1 MNQCSLHPSLQVKI
15 PKARASQNIEILDA
29 SVSSIVRRIIHV
41 RRTKV
46 LRVRVAQKRSLV
58 VLRLTF
64 QTKNNST
71 KRRFAK
77 NVVQILRNS
86 VQVYHL
92 SVTLGKQR
100 YSLLPSVRL
109 GDEPDFAKAAGPTWW
124 TKWRIGSVAAG
135 AAVAAAV
142 VLVAFVVLVMR
153 KRRVVG
159 AMASTSPRYE
169 SLNEVDA

>member
-1 MNQCSLHPSLQVKI
+1 MHPSPQVKI
-15 PKARASQNIEILDA
+15 PKARARQNIEILGA
-29 SVSSIVRRIIHV
+29 SVSSIVRRIIHA

-71 KRRFAK
+71 KRHYAK
-77 NVVQILRNS
+77 NVVQLLRNS

-92 SVTLGKQR
+92 SVTLGEQR

-109 GDEPDFAKAAGPTWW
+109 GDVPDFAKAAEPNWW

-135 AAVAAAV
+135 VAVAAAV
-142 VLVAFVVLVMR
+142 VLVAFVVLVRR
-153 KRRVVG
+153 KRRVEG
-159 AMASTSPRYE
+159 STGPRYE
-169 SLNEVDA
+169 SLNEVDV